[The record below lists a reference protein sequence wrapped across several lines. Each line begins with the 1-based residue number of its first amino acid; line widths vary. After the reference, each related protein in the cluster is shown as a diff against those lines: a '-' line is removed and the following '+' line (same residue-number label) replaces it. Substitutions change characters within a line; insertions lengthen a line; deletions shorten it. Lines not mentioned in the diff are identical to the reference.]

1 MSIRQAVRLNPPA
14 PPQSGKIILVGRT
27 GYAFRLLADGTA
39 QLIELTVNG
48 TFTLADIQAKDLET
62 FAYLLQNEIGGT
74 R

>member
-27 GYAFRLLADGTA
+27 GYAFHLLADGAA

-48 TFTLADIQAKDLET
+48 TFTLAGIQAKDLET